1 MGSDDEEYFWFVG
14 KPQPAHQSDL
24 PMAILYDVEPDYLKV
39 MHVPVKRGH
48 FFTAV
53 DNEHAPA
60 VIVIDETLA
69 AKYFPNQDPIGQYL
83 DFNTNPANPDK
94 VPNPQIIGIVGHVN
108 QWGLDSDGA
117 EALHAQVYLPVAQ
130 IPDKDLQRGGL
141 GADVFIRRQAAGGS
155 NLASLRSRLLEF
167 NSELVVHDPE
177 EMEKTV
183 ADSISGKRFT
193 MTLLGVF
200 ALLALLLA
208 SIGIYGVLSYM
219 VGQRTREIGVRLA
232 LGAQR
237 LDVLRMVLKDG
248 ARMTLVGV
256 VVGVVGAMGLTRLMA
271 SMLFGVKPTDPLTFI
286 AVTSLLCAIAML
298 ACYVPARRAMKV
310 DPMEALRHQ

>member
-1 MGSDDEEYFWFVG
+1 
-14 KPQPAHQSDL
+14 
-24 PMAILYDVEPDYLKV
+24 
-39 MHVPVKRGH
+39 
-48 FFTAV
+48 
-53 DNEHAPA
+53 
-60 VIVIDETLA
+60 
-69 AKYFPNQDPIGQYL
+69 
-83 DFNTNPANPDK
+83 
-94 VPNPQIIGIVGHVN
+94 
-108 QWGLDSDGA
+108 
-117 EALHAQVYLPVAQ
+117 VAQ

-155 NLASLRSRLLEF
+155 NLAALRSRLLEF

-237 LDVLRMVLKDG
+237 LDVLRMILKDG

-256 VVGVVGAMGLTRLMA
+256 VIGVVGAMGLTRIMA

-286 AVTSLLCAIAML
+286 ARNVFALRHRHACLLCSGA
-298 ACYVPARRAMKV
+298 PAMKV
-310 DPMEALRHQ
+310 DPWKRCGISRLSTLLTAPDKMRLQIFTARRGA